1 MNHVTSSIR
10 SFFFSTLLALG
21 AFACTPTFATPKGFV
36 ELDEHGT
43 YDQRATTP
51 DGLVLAGREIENDPE
66 GDLDF
71 WSRAVENQMRLRG
84 GYALLGR
91 RKVKTTSGHEGEE
104 LRFGHDEGNKPHL
117 YTVAL
122 FVTQGT
128 ILKDGTIYLIE
139 AGGPRELV
147 EKNKASIDWA
157 VTNARVD

>member
-1 MNHVTSSIR
+1 
-10 SFFFSTLLALG
+10 
-21 AFACTPTFATPKGFV
+21 V
-36 ELDEHGT
+36 ELDEHST

-84 GYALLGR
+84 GYALIGK
-91 RKVKTTSGHEGEE
+91 RKVKTTSGHEGDE

-122 FVTQGT
+122 FVTRGT
-128 ILKDGTIYLIE
+128 LWKDGTIYLIE

-157 VTNARVD
+157 IANARVD